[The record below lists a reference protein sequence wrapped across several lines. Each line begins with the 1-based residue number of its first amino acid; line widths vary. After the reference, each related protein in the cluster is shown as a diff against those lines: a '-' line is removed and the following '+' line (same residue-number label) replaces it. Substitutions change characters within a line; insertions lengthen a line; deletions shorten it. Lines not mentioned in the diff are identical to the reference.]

1 LSYHILHDHHP
12 SAEFGL
18 SPLFPATL
26 LTNNNYTNVTGGQ
39 RVELTLIEDKTTILS
54 GVKAESHL
62 KEADIFFQGGLIHII
77 DSVLSIPISLPS
89 TITRAGLTNLVALL
103 DKGGY
108 LKPGN
113 PAINIVNDVSDL
125 TVFGPDSPQF
135 GPGFTGFDNIP
146 QDQLNAILNYSII
159 QSSPPIYSSE
169 FKNNTILQSLLKT
182 ASPTLREFNNEYYLD
197 AAKITKQNYLT
208 SNGVLQILDQPLN
221 PDASGASPVITDTPD
236 PLPSKS
242 STLSTAAAAGLGVGL
257 TALLLGLGLVLALIF
272 RSRRR
277 KGLPLFGNGRR
288 FGPSRQRLPEQ
299 ETPGIPQAKPRNKG
313 GSRSAS
319 RQLQHQMDGSEVELA
334 AALPPH
340 YGAHELDNKAFPS
353 PTGSP
358 RAGGGG
364 RRGHSRG
371 GSYNVVEITG
381 PDGRVRTIRDRPLP
395 EKPPSPKEIDG
406 TERSRISISI
416 SGEAPRHL
424 GFQARY

>member
-1 LSYHILHDHHP
+1 
-12 SAEFGL
+12 L

-39 RVELTLIEDKTTILS
+39 RVELTLIEDRTTILS

-62 KEADIFFQGGLIHII
+62 EEADILFQGGLIHII

-103 DKGGY
+103 DKGGF

-135 GPGFTGFDNIP
+135 GPGFTGFETIP
-146 QDQLNAILNYSII
+146 QQQLNAMLNYSII
-159 QSSPPIYSSE
+159 QSSPPVYSSE
-169 FKNNTILQSLLKT
+169 FRNNTKLESLLGT
-182 ASPTLREFNNEYYLD
+182 TPTLRQFNNDYYLD
-197 AAKITKQNYLT
+197 AAKITKQNFLT
-208 SNGVLQILDQPLN
+208 SNGVLQIIDQPLN
-221 PDASGASPVITDTPD
+221 PDASGAIPVITDVPE
-236 PLPSKS
+236 PLPTKSKG
-242 STLSTAAAAGLGVGL
+242 LSTPAAAGLGVGV
-257 TALLLGLGLVLALIF
+257 TALLLGLGIVLALIF

-277 KGLPLFGNGRR
+277 KGLPLFGNPRR

-299 ETPGIPQAKPRNKG
+299 ETPGIPKPRVGKG
-313 GSRSAS
+313 GSRSTS
-319 RQLQHQMDGSEVELA
+319 RQLQHQGDGSEVELA
-334 AALPPH
+334 AALPPY

-353 PTGSP
+353 PSGSP
-358 RAGGGG
+358 LAGGGG
-364 RRGHSRG
+364 RGARGPGHARGHSRG

-381 PDGRVRTIRDRPLP
+381 PDGSVRTIRDRPLP